1 MKESADIF
9 AEYLYSTINVS
20 LKSSRFLSFLKVAY
34 TTPIHKKAQKDM
46 KEN

>member
-1 MKESADIF
+1 MKESADII

-34 TTPIHKKAQKDM
+34 TIPIHKKAQKDM